1 MALPSRLVSRVTWWR
16 RAAVSRPWNDKVR
29 VLFFVNKGQRHYIPS
44 TQSNIFVSPLV
55 LFRVLERM
63 VSSRRSCNQV
73 GGHRTGMSSGF
84 FVISMFNAIERKSF
98 AFLKVDYDFRD
109 FGETRAP
116 FASCWQGHVIA
127 TTRLLGCDQGIG
139 DVIDTAMC
147 LALSVNT
154 QPLCYSY
161 LLPVIVNKEPVGLPT
176 PAVNIYVDYS

>member
-84 FVISMFNAIERKSF
+84 FVMSMFNAIERKSF

-116 FASCWQGHVIA
+116 FASYWQGHVIA
-127 TTRLLGCDQGIG
+127 TPSFGLWSGHGWCDRHRH
-139 DVIDTAMC
+139 VLRTFCKHAAFM
-147 LALSVNT
+147 V
-154 QPLCYSY
+154 
-161 LLPVIVNKEPVGLPT
+161 LLPSAG
-176 PAVNIYVDYS
+176 YC